1 MIENVEIVF
10 QIIKFRTLNIRPMS
24 VKKAI
29 QIGLKKPWEREKSII
44 VNFIDFFLLSFYE
57 YVEEIRPEN
66 FLSFLFQF

>member
-29 QIGLKKPWEREKSII
+29 QIGLKKP
-44 VNFIDFFLLSFYE
+44 
-57 YVEEIRPEN
+57 
-66 FLSFLFQF
+66 